1 MAGKV
6 EILNSKVNTM
16 AAHSNALEKD
26 LIILNGHNLSGRVAS
41 LEGHV
46 GTPSA
51 ENVTLNGRVDT
62 LSAKIASLEGKIV
75 SLESAINVTLNDQ
88 VQERRYK
95 ACKEIAFGIQDLN
108 LEKSWENNSFVMRK
122 GLSSTF
128 KSLRDRRH
136 YAAYFFR
143 TDDSPDTLLFK
154 KGAFLHI
161 LNISDCLRDEL
172 VKKGITSEVINVVVQ
187 ELKKDLKAVS
197 SPTPIQAEVD
207 EVDDVFRYT
216 LMTFNKEGIQ
226 HL

>member
-1 MAGKV
+1 MADEV
-6 EILNSKVNTM
+6 EILDSKVNTM
-16 AAHSNALEKD
+16 AANSNALEED
-26 LIILNGHNLSGRVAS
+26 LIILNGHDLSGRVAS

-62 LSAKIASLEGKIV
+62 LSAKIATLEGKIV
-75 SLESAINVTLNDQ
+75 SLESAINVISNDQ

-108 LEKSWENNSFVMRK
+108 FEKSWENNSFVMRK

-143 TDDSPDTLLFK
+143 TDDSPETLLFK
-154 KGAFLHI
+154 KDAFIFI
-161 LNISDCLRDEL
+161 LDYSDCLRDEL
-172 VKKGITSEVINVVVQ
+172 VKTGITSEVIKVVVQ
-187 ELKKDLKAVS
+187 ELKKDLEAVS

-207 EVDDVFRYT
+207 EADDVFRYT
-216 LMTFNKEGIQ
+216 FMTFLKGGIQ
-226 HL
+226 HS